1 MSKMFKKVL
10 IANRGE
16 IASRLIRACN
26 ELSIPTA
33 AIYSEADSTA
43 LHVKKADE
51 AFLVGPGPVQGYLNV
66 HRIIDIALEIGA
78 DAIHPGYGFLSE
90 NPKLPELCEN
100 KNITFIGPTSKAIKD
115 MGNKVAARKI
125 MQKAGV
131 PVIPGSAEE
140 VKDVK
145 EAEKLAKDFGFPVM
159 IKAAAGGG
167 GKGLRVVRNSKEIKD
182 AFESARSE
190 ANLSFGNP
198 SIFIEKYIE
207 NPHHVEIQIL
217 ADKHGNVIHMGE
229 RDCSIQRRHQK
240 LIEIAP
246 SLILDAKTRELM
258 GEAAIKGAKA
268 VGYDNAGTIEFLVDK
283 EKNFYFLEMNTRI
296 QVEHTVTEEVT
307 GIDLVKKQIEIA
319 AGKKLNIAQDNV
331 LARGFAIECR
341 INAEDPKKDFVPNAG
356 KVTAYYSPGGIGIR
370 IDGAIYKDYVIPP
383 FYDSMV
389 AKLIV
394 KGQTWDEAINRLDR
408 AIGEFV
414 IRGVKTTLP
423 YLHKIIHDKDFRKG
437 NFDTTF
443 IDSKPDLLNYD
454 EFKDPVDLV
463 AAVSAALAAHHGF

>member
-33 AIYSEADSTA
+33 AIYSEADTTA

-90 NPKLPELCEN
+90 NPKLPELCEK

-115 MGNKVAARKI
+115 MGDKITSRKI

-131 PVIPGSAEE
+131 PVIPGSTEE
-140 VKDVK
+140 IRDAK
-145 EAEKLAKDFGFPVM
+145 EALKFVKDFGFPVM
-159 IKAAAGGG
+159 LKASAGGG
-167 GKGLRVVRNSKEIKD
+167 GKGLRLVRNSKEIKD

-198 SIFIEKYIE
+198 SMFIEKYIE
-207 NPHHVEIQIL
+207 QPHHIEIQIL
-217 ADKHGNVIHMGE
+217 ADKHGNVIHLGE

-246 SLILDAKTRELM
+246 SLILDSKTRELM
-258 GEAAIKGAKA
+258 GKAAIKGAKA
-268 VGYDNAGTIEFLVDK
+268 VGYDNAGTIEFLVDRQN
-283 EKNFYFLEMNTRI
+283 NFYFMEMNTRI

-319 AGKKLNIAQDNV
+319 AGEPLDITQDDV
-331 LARGFAIECR
+331 LTRGFAIECR
-341 INAEDPKKDFVPNAG
+341 INAEDPKKDFAPNAG
-356 KVTAYYSPGGIGIR
+356 KVTAYYSPGGIGVR

-394 KGQTWDEAINRLDR
+394 KGQTWEEAVRRLDR

-423 YLHKIIHDKDFRKG
+423 YLHKIIHDWDFRTG

-443 IDSKPDLLNYD
+443 IESKPHLLEYD

-463 AAVSAALAAHHGF
+463 AAISAALAAHHGF

>member
-1 MSKMFKKVL
+1 MFKKVL

-26 ELSIPTA
+26 ELCIPTA
-33 AIYSEADSTA
+33 AIYSEADATA

-90 NPKLPELCEN
+90 NPKLPELCEK
-100 KNITFIGPTSKAIKD
+100 KNITFIGPTSKAIRD
-115 MGNKVAARKI
+115 MGDKVASRKI
-125 MQKAGV
+125 MQEAGV

-140 VKDVK
+140 VKNVQEAVK
-145 EAEKLAKDFGFPVM
+145 IANDFGFPVM
-159 IKAAAGGG
+159 LKASAGGG
-167 GKGLRVVRNSKEIKD
+167 GRGLRLVRNSKELKD
-182 AFESARSE
+182 AYDPARSE
-190 ANLSFGNP
+190 AQLSFGNP
-198 SIFIEKYIE
+198 ALFIEKYIE

-217 ADKHGNVIHMGE
+217 ADKYGNIIHLGE

-246 SLILDAKTRELM
+246 SLILDPKTREAM

-268 VGYDNAGTIEFLVDK
+268 VDYNNTGTVEFLVDR
-283 EKNFYFLEMNTRI
+283 EKHFYFLEMNTRI
-296 QVEHTVTEEVT
+296 QVEHTVTEEIT

-319 AGKKLNIAQDNV
+319 AGKKLDISQDDV
-331 LARGFAIECR
+331 LVRGFAIECR
-341 INAEDPKKDFVPNAG
+341 INAEDPKNDFIPNAG

-443 IDSKPDLLNYD
+443 IDSKPYLLNYD